1 MGRLESEQKFEH
13 EQVCHARQ
21 KGILGTDEPVSG
33 TLSLYMHRVPLLW
46 PSRLLFTISFS
57 LFRKR
62 FLLAITD
69 HRVLLVKVDVAG
81 SRGRQESSAY
91 STLPCALRL
100 LKAPKPIRHVL
111 DNKLALPS
119 DLAAFAGRP
128 FLYTSDELKAES
140 IIKIASSNGR

>member
-1 MGRLESEQKFEH
+1 MGRLESEQTFEH

-21 KGILGTDEPVSG
+21 MGILDTDEPVRC

-46 PSRLLFTISFS
+46 PSRLLIPIWFS
-57 LFRKR
+57 LFRNR
-62 FLLAITD
+62 YLLAITE
-69 HRVLLVKVDVAG
+69 HRVLLIRVDAAG
-81 SRGRQESSAY
+81 SRAGQGDAVY

-128 FLYTSDELKAES
+128 FLYTSNDVKAES
-140 IIKIASSNGR
+140 IIKIASSNSR